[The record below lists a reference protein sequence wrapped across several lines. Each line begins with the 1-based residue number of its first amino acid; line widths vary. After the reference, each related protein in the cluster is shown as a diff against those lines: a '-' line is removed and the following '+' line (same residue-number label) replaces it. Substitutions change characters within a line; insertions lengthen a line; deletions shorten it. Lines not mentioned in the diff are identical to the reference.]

1 MKRNWGLQSSRGR
14 MIALFI
20 VDILSVII
28 DSYLAIILRFKLDGI
43 WVPEEYMNSVE
54 HYMIIN
60 VITTVVIFAIL
71 NLYNRVWSYA
81 SVYEMFLIIGAAMLS
96 TAFQAFGFGMLY
108 MPIPRSYYFFYFI
121 LLSITTL
128 ATRFS
133 YRILHAL
140 QNGWKKST
148 KHSRNT
154 IVIGAGEAG
163 NMIIKELKSSRYLNQ
178 RVVCVIDDNPSK
190 KGKYI
195 HGIRIIGGRDMI
207 QQAAKKYDAEEIILA
222 IPSAS
227 TKDTRDILRIC
238 NLTECKLKILP
249 GMYQLINDEVGVSN
263 LREVSIEDL
272 LGRDTIN
279 IDLESVGQYVSN
291 KRILV
296 TGGGGSIGSE
306 LCRQIASH
314 NPKLLVIFDI
324 YENNAY
330 DIQQELIRKYPNL
343 KLEVLIGSVR
353 NTSRIESVME
363 HYRPDVV
370 FHAAAHKHVP
380 LMEDSPNEAIKNNV
394 FGTYKTARAADKYG
408 VKKFVLIST
417 DKAVNPTNIMGASK
431 RLCEM
436 IVQTFSKYSRT
447 EYVIVR
453 FGNVLGSNGSVIPLF
468 KKQMEAGG
476 PVTVTHPDVIRYF
489 MTIPEAVSLVLQAG
503 AYAHG
508 GEIFVLDM
516 GEPVKIAD
524 LAKNLIRLSGYTL
537 GVNMEI
543 KYTGLRPGE
552 KLYEELLT
560 KEEGLQKTENDLIFI
575 GKPLEFDEV
584 HFLSQLRELE
594 KEAMEESPHIKERVA
609 SIISTYH
616 IRPED
621 KKRDSEIFKELLNMG
636 KISHEGPSVET
647 DHKGI

>member
-279 IDLESVGQYVSN
+279 IDLESIGQYVSN

>member
-1 MKRNWGLQSSRGR
+1 MKKTWGLQNSRSR

-20 VDILSVII
+20 VDILSVIL
-28 DSYLAIILRFKLDGI
+28 DSYLAIILRFKLDNI
-43 WVPEEYMNSVE
+43 WVPAEYMYSVE
-54 HYMIIN
+54 SYMVIN
-60 VITTVVIFAIL
+60 VITTVVIFLVL

-81 SVYEMFLIIGAAMLS
+81 SINEMLAILGATMLS
-96 TAFQAFGFGMLY
+96 TVFQAFGFSLLY
-108 MPIPRSYYFFYFI
+108 LQVPRSYYFFYFI
-121 LLSITTL
+121 LLSITTII
-128 ATRFS
+128 TRFS
-133 YRILHAL
+133 YRILHTME
-140 QNGWKKST
+140 NGLKKST
-148 KHSRNT
+148 RHSRNT

-163 NMIIKELKSSRYLNQ
+163 NMIIKELKSSKYLNQ
-178 RVVCVIDDNPSK
+178 KVVCVIDDNPSK

-195 HGIRIIGGRDMI
+195 HGIRIVGGRDKI
-207 QQAAKKYDAEEIILA
+207 QEAAKKYDAEEIILA
-222 IPSAS
+222 IPSAG
-227 TKDTRDILRIC
+227 TKNTRDILRIC
-238 NLTECKLKILP
+238 NLTDCKLKILP
-249 GMYQLINDEVGVSN
+249 GMYQLINDDVGVSN

-272 LGRDTIN
+272 LGRDTIE
-279 IDLESVGQYVSN
+279 IDMESVGQYVRN
-291 KRILV
+291 KRVLV

-314 NPKLLVIFDI
+314 NPKLLIIFDI

-330 DIQQELIRKYPNL
+330 DIQQELVRKYPNL

-431 RLCEM
+431 RMCEM

-476 PVTVTHPDVIRYF
+476 PVTVTHPDIIRYF

-543 KYTGLRPGE
+543 KYTGLRIADKRRG
-552 KLYEELLT
+552 T
-560 KEEGLQKTENDLIFI
+560 TEN
-575 GKPLEFDEV
+575 
-584 HFLSQLRELE
+584 
-594 KEAMEESPHIKERVA
+594 
-609 SIISTYH
+609 
-616 IRPED
+616 
-621 KKRDSEIFKELLNMG
+621 SEQPDFYRQT
-636 KISHEGPSVET
+636 S
-647 DHKGI
+647 

>member
-1 MKRNWGLQSSRGR
+1 MKKGWGLQNSRSR

-20 VDILSVII
+20 VDMLTVVL
-28 DSYLAIILRFKLDGI
+28 DSYLAIILRFKLDNI
-43 WVPEEYMNSVE
+43 WVPEEYMSSVE

-60 VITTVVIFAIL
+60 VITTVIIFLLL

-81 SVYEMFLIIGAAMLS
+81 SLYEMLLIVCAAMLS
-96 TAFQAFGFGMLY
+96 TAFQAFGFSLLY
-108 MPIPRSYYFFYFI
+108 LPIPRSYYFFYFI

-128 ATRFS
+128 ITRFS
-133 YRILHAL
+133 YRILHTM
-140 QNGWKKST
+140 QNGIKKSA

-163 NMIIKELKSSRYLNQ
+163 NMIIKELKSSKYLNQ
-178 RVVCVIDDNPSK
+178 KVVCVIDDNPFK

-195 HGIRIIGGRDMI
+195 HGIRIVGGRDMI
-207 QQAAKKYDAEEIILA
+207 QEAAKKYDAEEIILA
-222 IPSAS
+222 IPSAGN
-227 TKDTRDILRIC
+227 KATRDILRIC
-238 NLTECKLKILP
+238 NLTDCKLKILP

-279 IDLESVGQYVSN
+279 IDMESVGQYVSN
-291 KRILV
+291 KRVLV

-306 LCRQIASH
+306 LCRQIAAH
-314 NPKLLVIFDI
+314 NPKLLIIFDI

-330 DIQQELIRKYPNL
+330 EIQQELIRKYPNL

-363 HYRPDVV
+363 YYRPDVV

-431 RLCEM
+431 RMCEM

-476 PVTVTHPDVIRYF
+476 PVTVTHPDIIRYF

-516 GEPVKIAD
+516 GEPVKILD
-524 LAKNLIRLSGYTL
+524 LARNMIRLSGYK
-537 GVNMEI
+537 VDQDI
-543 KYTGLRPGE
+543 KIEFTGLRPGE
-552 KLYEELLT
+552 KLYEELLMD
-560 KEEGLQKTENDLIFI
+560 EEGMTDTPNKLIHI
-575 GKPLEFDEV
+575 GHPIDVDEV
-584 HFLSQLRELE
+584 KLAHALRVLE
-594 KEAMEESPHIKERVA
+594 SAAQNETDDMRLIVESIVP
-609 SIISTYH
+609 TYH
-616 IRPED
+616 P
-621 KKRDSEIFKELLNMG
+621 KLN
-636 KISHEGPSVET
+636 KST
-647 DHKGI
+647 Q

>member
-1 MKRNWGLQSSRGR
+1 MKKGWGLQSSKGR

-20 VDILSVII
+20 VDMLSVII

-54 HYMIIN
+54 CYMLIN
-60 VITTVVIFAIL
+60 VITTVIIFIIL

-96 TAFQAFGFGMLY
+96 TAFQAFGFSMLY
-108 MPIPRSYYFFYFI
+108 MPVPRSYYFFYFV

-140 QNGWKKST
+140 KNGWKKSIN
-148 KHSRNT
+148 HSRNT

-272 LGRDTIN
+272 LGRDTID

-291 KRILV
+291 KRVLV

-314 NPKLLVIFDI
+314 NPKLLIIFDI

-353 NTSRIESVME
+353 NTSRVESIME
-363 HYRPDVV
+363 YYRPDVV

-436 IVQTFSKYSRT
+436 IVQTFSKYSPT

-468 KKQMEAGG
+468 KKQMEEGG

-560 KEEGLQKTENDLIFI
+560 KEEGLKKTENDLIFI

-594 KEAMEESPHIKERVA
+594 KQAMEENPNIKEMVA
-609 SIISTYH
+609 NIISTYH

-621 KKRDSEIFKELLNMG
+621 KKRDNETFKELMNIG
-636 KISHEGPSVET
+636 KISHEGPSVEEN
-647 DHKGI
+647 K

>member
-1 MKRNWGLQSSRGR
+1 MKKGWGLQNSRSR

-20 VDILSVII
+20 VDMLTVVL
-28 DSYLAIILRFKLDGI
+28 DSYLAIILRFKLDNI
-43 WVPEEYMNSVE
+43 WVPEEYMSSVE

-60 VITTVVIFAIL
+60 VITTVIIFLLL

-81 SVYEMFLIIGAAMLS
+81 SLYEMLLIVCAAMLS
-96 TAFQAFGFGMLY
+96 TAFQAFGFSLLY
-108 MPIPRSYYFFYFI
+108 LPIPRSYYFFYFI

-128 ATRFS
+128 ITRFS
-133 YRILHAL
+133 YRILHTM
-140 QNGWKKST
+140 QNGIKKSA

-163 NMIIKELKSSRYLNQ
+163 NMIIKELKSSKYLNQ
-178 RVVCVIDDNPSK
+178 TVVCVIDDNPFK

-195 HGIRIIGGRDMI
+195 HGIRIVGGRDMI
-207 QQAAKKYDAEEIILA
+207 QEAAKKYDAEEIILA
-222 IPSAS
+222 IPSAGN
-227 TKDTRDILRIC
+227 KATRDILRIC
-238 NLTECKLKILP
+238 NLTDCKLKILP

-279 IDLESVGQYVSN
+279 IDMESVGQYVSN
-291 KRILV
+291 KRVLV

-306 LCRQIASH
+306 LCRQIAAH
-314 NPKLLVIFDI
+314 NPKLLIIFDI

-330 DIQQELIRKYPNL
+330 EIQQELIRKYPNL

-363 HYRPDVV
+363 YYRPDVV

-431 RLCEM
+431 RMCEM

-476 PVTVTHPDVIRYF
+476 PVTVTHPDIIRYF

-560 KEEGLQKTENDLIFI
+560 KEEGLQKTAN
-575 GKPLEFDEV
+575 
-584 HFLSQLRELE
+584 
-594 KEAMEESPHIKERVA
+594 
-609 SIISTYH
+609 
-616 IRPED
+616 D
-621 KKRDSEIFKELLNMG
+621 KKRDSEAFQELVSLG
-636 KISHEGPSVET
+636 RISHEGPSVET
-647 DHKGI
+647 DHTTI

>member
-1 MKRNWGLQSSRGR
+1 MKKNWGLQSSKGR
-14 MIALFI
+14 MIVLFI
-20 VDILSVII
+20 VDILSIVI
-28 DSYLAIILRFKLDGI
+28 DAYLAIILRFKLDGI

-54 HYMIIN
+54 HYMLIN
-60 VITTVVIFAIL
+60 VITTVVIFLIL

-96 TAFQAFGFGMLY
+96 TAFQAFGFSMLY

-133 YRILHAL
+133 YRIFHTLR
-140 QNGWKKST
+140 NGWKKST
-148 KHSRNT
+148 NHLRNT

-207 QQAAKKYDAEEIILA
+207 QQAAEKYDAEEIILA

-272 LGRDTIN
+272 LGRDTID
-279 IDLESVGQYVSN
+279 IDLESVGQYVRN

-314 NPKLLVIFDI
+314 NPKLLIIFDI

-330 DIQQELIRKYPNL
+330 DIQQELVRKYPNL

-363 HYRPDVV
+363 YYRPDVV

-380 LMEDSPNEAIKNNV
+380 LMEDSPNEAIIWNV
-394 FGTYKTARAADKYG
+394 
-408 VKKFVLIST
+408 
-417 DKAVNPTNIMGASK
+417 
-431 RLCEM
+431 
-436 IVQTFSKYSRT
+436 
-447 EYVIVR
+447 
-453 FGNVLGSNGSVIPLF
+453 
-468 KKQMEAGG
+468 
-476 PVTVTHPDVIRYF
+476 
-489 MTIPEAVSLVLQAG
+489 
-503 AYAHG
+503 
-508 GEIFVLDM
+508 
-516 GEPVKIAD
+516 
-524 LAKNLIRLSGYTL
+524 
-537 GVNMEI
+537 
-543 KYTGLRPGE
+543 
-552 KLYEELLT
+552 
-560 KEEGLQKTENDLIFI
+560 
-575 GKPLEFDEV
+575 
-584 HFLSQLRELE
+584 
-594 KEAMEESPHIKERVA
+594 
-609 SIISTYH
+609 
-616 IRPED
+616 
-621 KKRDSEIFKELLNMG
+621 
-636 KISHEGPSVET
+636 
-647 DHKGI
+647 

>member
-1 MKRNWGLQSSRGR
+1 MKKGWGLQNSRSR

-20 VDILSVII
+20 VDMLTVVL
-28 DSYLAIILRFKLDGI
+28 DSYLAIILRFKLDNI
-43 WVPEEYMNSVE
+43 WVPEEYMSSVE

-60 VITTVVIFAIL
+60 VITTVIIFLLL

-81 SVYEMFLIIGAAMLS
+81 SLYEMLLIVCAAMLS
-96 TAFQAFGFGMLY
+96 TAFQAFGFSLLY
-108 MPIPRSYYFFYFI
+108 LPIPRSYYFFYFI

-128 ATRFS
+128 ITRFS
-133 YRILHAL
+133 YRILHTM
-140 QNGWKKST
+140 QNGIKKSA

-163 NMIIKELKSSRYLNQ
+163 NMIIKELKSSKYLNQ
-178 RVVCVIDDNPSK
+178 KVVCVIDDNPSK

-195 HGIRIIGGRDMI
+195 HGIRIVGGRDMI
-207 QQAAKKYDAEEIILA
+207 QEAAKKYDAEEIILA
-222 IPSAS
+222 IPSAGN
-227 TKDTRDILRIC
+227 KATRDILRIC
-238 NLTECKLKILP
+238 NLKILP

-272 LGRDTIN
+272 LGRDAIN
-279 IDLESVGQYVSN
+279 IDMESVGQYVSN
-291 KRILV
+291 KRVLV

-306 LCRQIASH
+306 LCRQIAAH
-314 NPKLLVIFDI
+314 NPKLLIIFDI

-330 DIQQELIRKYPNL
+330 EIQQELIRKYPNL

-363 HYRPDVV
+363 YYRPEVV

-431 RLCEM
+431 RMCEM

-476 PVTVTHPDVIRYF
+476 PVTVTHPDIIRYF

-516 GEPVKIAD
+516 GEPIKIAD

-560 KEEGLQKTENDLIFI
+560 KEEGLQKTANDLIFI

-594 KEAMEESPHIKERVA
+594 KAAMEESPDIKEKVA
-609 SIISTYH
+609 GIISTYH

-621 KKRDSEIFKELLNMG
+621 KKRDSEVFQELVSLG
-636 KISHEGPSVET
+636 RISHEGPSVET
-647 DHKGI
+647 RSDL

>member
-20 VDILSVII
+20 VDRLSVII